1 MTPIDAALLLM
12 VLLWGGNFSLI
23 KIAMRDF
30 PELAFNASRLVV
42 ASAVF
47 ATAMWMQGD
56 RPATLTRRDWVR
68 LLIVGVIGT
77 GVYQLCFLAGVK
89 RTSVGNASL
98 ITGSS
103 PVVIALLT
111 AMVGHERIPP
121 LRWVGIAL
129 AMLGLY
135 FVVGG
140 VSFGAESRTGDL
152 LVIASM
158 ICWSIYSV
166 ASRPLLDV
174 HSPLMVTGVSF
185 MSGTVLYLIVGSP
198 VLLATNWSAISR
210 GSWIAMA
217 ISGVLALSVSY
228 LIWYSAIK
236 KLGATRTSVYN
247 YLTPIVA
254 MIVAA
259 VWLSEPVRANQ
270 LLGAAAILAGLAITR
285 LAH

>member
-1 MTPIDAALLLM
+1 M
-12 VLLWGGNFSLI
+12 VLLWGGNFSVI

-47 ATAMWMQGD
+47 AAAMWIQGD
-56 RPATLTRRDWVR
+56 RPSTLTRRDWIR

-77 GVYQLCFLAGVK
+77 GLYQLCFLAGVK

-121 LRWVGIAL
+121 LRWAGIAL

-152 LVIASM
+152 LVITSM

-166 ASRPLLDV
+166 ASRPLLET
-174 HSPLMVTGVSF
+174 HSALMVTGVSF
-185 MSGTVLYLIVGSP
+185 MTGTVLYLIVGSP
-198 VLLATNWSAISR
+198 VLLATDWSAISR

-254 MIVAA
+254 MIIAA
-259 VWLSEPVRANQ
+259 IWLSEPVRGNQ